1 VFGYGVGDE
10 DEAAAEDGAVG
21 QLIFLG
27 LLGKGGE
34 DERTVHRQD
43 RPLPSRRLPLSLIGE
58 AVARA

>member
-1 VFGYGVGDE
+1 MGW
-10 DEAAAEDGAVG
+10 EAAAEDGAVG